1 MATVTPKSVLAS
13 KTLWA
18 NLSLVLG
25 AAAAY
30 FTDQADL
37 NTTIALVAPAVLNFV
52 LRLITKQPL
61 DV

>member
-1 MATVTPKSVLAS
+1 MNAKSIFSS

-18 NLSLVLG
+18 NLALLVG
-25 AAAAY
+25 AAGAY
-30 FTDQADL
+30 FQGQADL
-37 NTTIALVAPAVLNFV
+37 NTTLAIAAPAILNFV

>member
-1 MATVTPKSVLAS
+1 MDPKSVFKS

-18 NLSLVLG
+18 NLSLILG
-25 AAAAY
+25 AVAGY
-30 FTDQADL
+30 FTGTADL
-37 NTTIALVAPAVLNFV
+37 NTSIALVAPAILNFV

>member
-1 MATVTPKSVLAS
+1 MNAKSIFAS

-18 NLSLVLG
+18 NVTLIVG

-30 FTDQADL
+30 FTGQADL
-37 NTTIALVAPAVLNFV
+37 NTSLATTLPAVLNFV
-52 LRLITKQPL
+52 LRLVTKQPL